1 MKKILLL
8 FLAGMFTLGAN
19 AQLKMSSRTGSEIV
33 DQDKNKTYIVAFE
46 NNSYQLFLQ
55 DYFESRE
62 ISVSLGADKHQAL
75 ATVLQMITWMKS
87 AKIGEVNRIS
97 SDEVNFN
104 FVKADNKT
112 LVVSQGNS
120 EYCMAAYEVLVPNL
134 KKHRNFILESV
145 DLPHTIGHITVSDL
159 NRIQK
164 KLLK

>member
-1 MKKILLL
+1 MKKIVLL
-8 FLAGMFTLGAN
+8 FLAGLLTLGAN
-19 AQLKMSSRTGSEIV
+19 AQLKMSSRTGSEVV
-33 DQDKNKTYIVAFE
+33 DKTNYYVVAFE
-46 NNSYQLFLQ
+46 DNAYQIFLQ

-75 ATVLQMITWMKS
+75 ATVLQMITWLKS
-87 AKIGEVNRIS
+87 AKKGESNRVS
-97 SDEVNFN
+97 TDEVNYN
-104 FVKADNKT
+104 FVKADGKT
-112 LVVSQGNS
+112 LVVSKGDS

-145 DLPHTIGHITVSDL
+145 DLPHTVGHITISDL